1 MSIDQTHIHSL
12 NTDFAQ
18 EWMAVCSTEDTNM
31 NARQLELYQDYLD
44 DCATVEGIRDAL
56 GSTTNIVDNQTPA
69 LLLAVMA
76 GDFAKAREIAAD
88 ICAEAATNYAETVYE
103 REQRDPGELADE
115 EMERRKDRERDDF
128 DFYDRRAA

>member
-1 MSIDQTHIHSL
+1 
-12 NTDFAQ
+12 
-18 EWMAVCSTEDTNM
+18 M
-31 NARQLELYQDYLD
+31 NARQIELYQDYLD
-44 DCATVEGIRDAL
+44 DCSTVEGIRDAL
-56 GSTTNIVDNQTPA
+56 GSTTNIVDNQAPA

-88 ICAEAATNYAETVYE
+88 ICIEAATDYAQTVYE

>member
-31 NARQLELYQDYLD
+31 NARQLALYQDYLD

-76 GDFAKAREIAAD
+76 GDFAKAQEIAAD
-88 ICAEAATNYAETVYE
+88 ICTEAATDYAEIVYE
-103 REQRDPGELADE
+103 REQRDIRMGLA
-115 EMERRKDRERDDF
+115 
-128 DFYDRRAA
+128 A